1 MDIKIDSLF
10 YRNTYVE
17 FFEEPISHQIYTIFD
32 NQPLYFGI
40 NNTLYHEDM
49 KKFID
54 FKLDQIHIFKQ
65 EQAILKYFDNNG
77 FRDIVLLHR
86 RRIIKVYLS
95 SYWALDDIV
104 LDAAEV
110 LHKINEDEKM
120 KAISLLN

>member
-10 YRNTYVE
+10 YRNIYVE
-17 FFEEPISHQIYTIFD
+17 FFEEPISHQIYTVFD

-54 FKLDQIHIFKQ
+54 FKLDQIHIFKE
-65 EQAILKYFDNNG
+65 EQALLKYFDNSG
-77 FRDIVLLHR
+77 FRDAILLHR

-95 SYWALDDIV
+95 SYWTLDNMII
-104 LDAAEV
+104 DAAEV
-110 LHKINEDEKM
+110 IHKINEDEKM
-120 KAISLLN
+120 KAISLSN